1 MKPPA
6 SLIKHTNSH
15 TKSGT
20 GSNSSGF
27 LRPGSSAS
35 RPPVRP
41 PSSSKRAGRQ
51 NSVLRPTSS
60 SSLSSIAR
68 APSVNALRSVVQP
81 EAVLAF
87 LGAIVNGTGTARRLE
102 MWVHAAL
109 SNKYGQTGT
118 PDAPSSL
125 TGRRVQHFLRPK
137 AKSAEV
143 DAALLQAE
151 RALVAL
157 ILKMN
162 GCAQEAMTHARFSP
176 FPLQSVDTSAA
187 SNSEPPAVLLSV
199 WRTAS
204 YVVASVL
211 KHQTET
217 DTTVRHKCDALAEK
231 CYVLLSMQIKV
242 RVALDTKDDEPI
254 EQQLRKWVRGS
265 ASNFGSTDDLKQL
278 LGILT
283 AWKGSPSGHYANDG
297 PQPTK
302 PGAKHN
308 FSSLS
313 SLRSLGDEWYLAY
326 MVDEDCVCAD
336 LLFEFFVCDITA
348 AEVRDVLYSR
358 WLRARVKAVGL
369 EVLRHLLRV
378 TSSVPSARTFVVS
391 GLSQVCQREQ
401 GLLRDRLFVQ
411 VH

>member
-1 MKPPA
+1 M
-6 SLIKHTNSH
+6 
-15 TKSGT
+15 
-20 GSNSSGF
+20 
-27 LRPGSSAS
+27 
-35 RPPVRP
+35 
-41 PSSSKRAGRQ
+41 
-51 NSVLRPTSS
+51 
-60 SSLSSIAR
+60 
-68 APSVNALRSVVQP
+68 NALRSVVEP

-109 SNKYGQTGT
+109 SNKYGQTVAPG
-118 PDAPSSL
+118 APSSL
-125 TGRRVQHFLRPK
+125 TGRRARHFLQPK
-137 AKSAEV
+137 AKSSKA

-176 FPLQSVDTSAA
+176 FSLQSTDTSAA
-187 SNSEPPAVLLSV
+187 SNSDPPATLLSV

-204 YVVASVL
+204 NVVASVL
-211 KHQTET
+211 KHQSEADSTL
-217 DTTVRHKCDALAEK
+217 RHKCEALAEK
-231 CYVLLSMQIKV
+231 CYLLLSMKIKV
-242 RVALDTKDDEPI
+242 HVALDAKDDEPI

-265 ASNFGSTDDLKQL
+265 ASSFGSTDDLKQL
-278 LGILT
+278 LGILA
-283 AWKGSPSGHYANDG
+283 AWKGTKSGNFVNDG
-297 PQPTK
+297 PQQIK
-302 PGAKHN
+302 PGAKHD

-313 SLRSLGDEWYLAY
+313 SLRSLGDEWYLGY

-348 AEVRDVLYSR
+348 TEVRDVLYSR

-391 GLSQVCQREQ
+391 GLSQVFW
-401 GLLRDRLFVQ
+401 RDRAC
-411 VH
+411 